1 MGKTP
6 RANLTPVWHPYR
18 NTLKSKK
25 KTSLEENL
33 IGKISRVITILII

>member
-6 RANLTPVWHPYR
+6 RANLIPIWHPYG
-18 NTLKSKK
+18 NTPKSQE

-33 IGKISRVITILII
+33 IGKISRAITALMI